1 MLRSPQKFFEV
12 GRVSRL
18 TFVFLSVTKPAV
30 RETAF
35 HEALNRMRLSPYF
48 VETCGVN
55 PNAEYS
61 ECRVEMKRRL
71 SEGRP
76 CNLFLTAGSRRQ
88 DLLGRNVLSVALDEG
103 NFRLE
108 KDPDQFQSEML
119 LQTLQGRR
127 LATGHL
133 SVDL

>member
-1 MLRSPQKFFEV
+1 M
-12 GRVSRL
+12 
-18 TFVFLSVTKPAV
+18 
-30 RETAF
+30 
-35 HEALNRMRLSPYF
+35 
-48 VETCGVN
+48 
-55 PNAEYS
+55 
-61 ECRVEMKRRL
+61 
-71 SEGRP
+71 
-76 CNLFLTAGSRRQ
+76 FLTAGSRRQ

-133 SVDL
+133 SVDRNKSVYETWRNAVEGHQIRLY

>member
-71 SEGRP
+71 SEGRR
-76 CNLFLTAGSRRQ
+76 G
-88 DLLGRNVLSVALDEG
+88 GRAICSSPPVPAARICWVGTS
-103 NFRLE
+103 
-108 KDPDQFQSEML
+108 
-119 LQTLQGRR
+119 
-127 LATGHL
+127 
-133 SVDL
+133 